1 MASSRPL
8 EPTPSLHT
16 LQRKQGNLG
25 MSTASL
31 VGSRHVRA
39 IRRLRPCRR
48 DRGPSPAQPS
58 DSAHPRHTSIF
69 TNRWDVIMTPSSVLT
84 RILCVLTI
92 GVFATIFPHVA
103 SSDKLEK
110 QPGFLYLASFN
121 VYKLGG
127 VELRYKRLKGIENP
141 KLLRPDH
148 IPNRIRNLARVLA
161 VGDFDLVALQE
172 VHEGAPGRAALSD
185 LVRVFNDE
193 HAISYRFILSDGI
206 GDGLIPEA
214 IAFLYKP
221 DRVQPENVNDT
232 GSQSII
238 VDIDGRYSNDPKPP
252 RGLVQTQWEAGHFD
266 FTLISAHLAW
276 ANHDKRRA
284 GYEKV
289 REIFESPSDWSHDPD
304 VIVLGDFN
312 RLGDHATAV
321 EALPYDSETFRV
333 PNITFFDPEFS
344 KQRQVTKRSIQGKG
358 VPGDDPQ
365 LLSTTVAGNK
375 YAYDMIMFSRDAG
388 EEFPAELHEAR
399 YGVDFGIIHLDHP
412 TGFGFQPGADE
423 LKHNALK
430 RAYSDHRPVWM
441 RFRTDNAAFSDD

>member
-1 MASSRPL
+1 M
-8 EPTPSLHT
+8 
-16 LQRKQGNLG
+16 
-25 MSTASL
+25 TAS
-31 VGSRHVRA
+31 
-39 IRRLRPCRR
+39 P
-48 DRGPSPAQPS
+48 
-58 DSAHPRHTSIF
+58 
-69 TNRWDVIMTPSSVLT
+69 VLT

-92 GVFATIFPHVA
+92 GVFGTIFPHVA
-103 SSDKLEK
+103 SSDRLEK

-127 VELRYKRLKGIENP
+127 VEPRYKRLKGIENP
-141 KLLRPDH
+141 DLPPPDH
-148 IPNRIRNLARVLA
+148 IPDRIRNLARVLA

-172 VHEGAPGRAALSD
+172 VHDGAPGKAALSD
-185 LVRVFNDE
+185 LVRALNDE
-193 HAISYRFILSDGI
+193 HAATYRFILSGGI

-221 DRVQPENVNDT
+221 DCVQPESVNDT
-232 GSQSII
+232 GLQSII
-238 VDIDGRYSNDPKPP
+238 VDVDGRYSNVQKPP
-252 RGLVQTQWEAGHFD
+252 RDLVQTQWEAGHFD

-304 VIVLGDFN
+304 IIILGDFN
-312 RLGDHATAV
+312 RFGDGAAAV
-321 EALPYDSETFRV
+321 EALSYDSEIFRA

-344 KQRQVTKRSIQGKG
+344 KQKQVTKHSIQGKG
-358 VPGDDPQ
+358 VPGNDPQ
-365 LLSTTVAGNK
+365 LLSTTVARNK
-375 YAYDMIMFSRDAG
+375 YAYDMIMFSGDAG
-388 EEFPAELHEAR
+388 EEFPAKLHEAR
-399 YGVDFGIIHLDHP
+399 YGVDFGIIHFDHP

-430 RAYSDHRPVWM
+430 KAYSDHRPVWV